1 MVGLLY
7 DIFVYNYN
15 IGEKTISFDR
25 IKRLLS
31 NNILDFEN
39 DKLNFDCLFQ
49 LLKLGV
55 IDRAEKNRYSLS
67 TTSIITNTKNNYTI
81 GVNLPEEILNKN
93 NHLIKKQYLGLT
105 IFEEADVNVFDYDV
119 NKMVFVL
126 NNGINMLQPVK
137 TLIKKWEPVDFKDLG
152 LITKVENYN
161 SEKCSWEKSKD
172 NIENNKLYKCYLYN
186 GNYFKYLY
194 LFKNKYFLIEPDE
207 YEKVNTLKLI
217 DVNKSLFRYKKLS
230 GEIKLKSYYT
240 YPVYLYKI
248 LLLNHIMHTGDIPI
262 NNQFRIELKQ
272 FLKISKILNLN
283 YTLE

>member
-7 DIFVYNYN
+7 NIFVYNYN
-15 IGEKTISFDR
+15 IGEKSLSFDR

-31 NNILDFEN
+31 NNISDFEN
-39 DKLNFDCLFQ
+39 NKLNFHYLFQ
-49 LLKLGV
+49 LLNLGI
-55 IDRAEKNRYSLS
+55 IDKVEKNRYSLS
-67 TTSIITNTKNNYTI
+67 NTSIITNTKHNYTI
-81 GVNLPEEILNKN
+81 GINFPEEILKSN
-93 NHLIKKQYLGLT
+93 NHLIKQQYLGLT
-105 IFEEADVNVFDYDV
+105 IFEDANINILDYDV

-126 NNGINMLQPVK
+126 NDSIDLLHSVK
-137 TLIKKWEPVDFKDLG
+137 LIVKNWEPVIYNDLG
-152 LITKVENYN
+152 QITKLEKYN
-161 SEKCSWEKSKD
+161 SEKRKWEKSND
-172 NIENNKLYKCYLYN
+172 IIENNKLYKCYLYN
-186 GNYFKYLY
+186 GNYFKYLF

-217 DVNKSLFRYKKLS
+217 NGNKSLFKYSKLS

-240 YPVYLYKI
+240 YPAYLYKI
-248 LLLNHIMHTGDIPI
+248 MLLNHIMETGDIPV

>member
-31 NNILDFEN
+31 NNISDFEN

-49 LLKLGV
+49 LLKLGL
-55 IDRAEKNRYSLS
+55 IDKAENNRYSLS
-67 TTSIITNTKNNYTI
+67 NTSIITNAKNNFTI
-81 GVNLPEEILNKN
+81 GVNFPEEILKKN
-93 NHLIKKQYLGLT
+93 NHLIKQQYLGLT
-105 IFEEADVNVFDYDV
+105 IFEGSNVDIIDYEA
-119 NKMVFVL
+119 NKMCFIL
-126 NNGINMLQPVK
+126 SNCIDLLQPFK
-137 TLIKKWEPVDFKDLG
+137 ALIINWKPVDFNDIG

-161 SEKCSWEKSKD
+161 SDRCTWEKCKD
-172 NIENNKLYKCYLYN
+172 GIENNKLYKCYLYN
-186 GNYFKYLY
+186 ENYFKYL
-194 LFKNKYFLIEPDE
+194 FMNKNKCFLIDPDE

-217 DVNKSLFRYKKLS
+217 NSNKSLFKFNRLS
-230 GEIKLKSYYT
+230 SEIKLKSYYT

-248 LLLNHIMHTGDIPI
+248 MFLNHVMQTGDIPV
-262 NNQFRIELKQ
+262 NNQFKIELKQ

>member
-15 IGEKTISFDR
+15 IGEKSLSFDR

-31 NNILDFEN
+31 NNISDFEN

-55 IDRAEKNRYSLS
+55 IDKAEKNRYSLS

-81 GVNLPEEILNKN
+81 GVNFPKEILKSSK
-93 NHLIKKQYLGLT
+93 HLIKQRYLGLT
-105 IFEEADVNVFDYDV
+105 IFEDENINVLDYEV
-119 NKMVFVL
+119 YKMVFVL
-126 NNGINMLQPVK
+126 NDSIDLLQP
-137 TLIKKWEPVDFKDLG
+137 IKSIIKNWEPVVFNDLG
-152 LITKVENYN
+152 QITKLEKYN
-161 SEKCSWEKSKD
+161 SENCSWEKSND
-172 NIENNKLYKCYLYN
+172 IIESNKLYKCYLYN

-217 DVNKSLFRYKKLS
+217 DANKSLFRYKKLS

-240 YPVYLYKI
+240 YPAYLYKI
-248 LLLNHIMHTGDIPI
+248 MLLNHIMETGHTPV

>member
-1 MVGLLY
+1 M
-7 DIFVYNYN
+7 
-15 IGEKTISFDR
+15 
-25 IKRLLS
+25 LS

-67 TTSIITNTKNNYTI
+67 TTSIITNTKNNFAI
-81 GVNLPEEILNKN
+81 GVNLPEEILKKN

-105 IFEEADVNVFDYDV
+105 IFEEADINTLDYEV

-126 NNGINMLQPVK
+126 NNGINLLQPVK
-137 TLIKKWEPVDFKDLG
+137 TLIKKWESVDFNDLG

-161 SEKCSWEKSKD
+161 SDKCTWEKSNDSIK
-172 NIENNKLYKCYLYN
+172 NNKLYKCYLHN
-186 GNYFKYLY
+186 GNYFKYL
-194 LFKNKYFLIEPDE
+194 FINKNKCFLIEPDE
-207 YEKVNTLKLI
+207 YEKTNTLKLRNS
-217 DVNKSLFRYKKLS
+217 NKSLFKYNRLS

-248 LLLNHIMHTGDIPI
+248 MLLNHIMQTGDIPI

-283 YTLE
+283 YILE

>member
-7 DIFVYNYN
+7 DIFVYNFN

-31 NNILDFEN
+31 NNISDFEN
-39 DKLNFDCLFQ
+39 DKLNFNCLFQ

-55 IDRAEKNRYSLS
+55 IDKAENNRYSLS
-67 TTSIITNTKNNYTI
+67 NTLIITNTKNNFTI
-81 GVNLPEEILNKN
+81 GVNFPEEILKKN

-105 IFEEADVNVFDYDV
+105 IFEDSDINILNYEV
-119 NKMVFVL
+119 NKMVFGL
-126 NNGINMLQPVK
+126 NDSIDLLQQVK
-137 TLIKKWEPVDFKDLG
+137 SIIKNWEPNDLG
-152 LITKVENYN
+152 QITKLEKYN
-161 SEKCSWEKSKD
+161 SEKCSWEKSND
-172 NIENNKLYKCYLYN
+172 IIESNKLYKCYLYN
-186 GNYFKYLY
+186 GNYFKYMY
-194 LFKNKYFLIEPDE
+194 LFKNKYYLIEPDE

-217 DVNKSLFRYKKLS
+217 NANKSLFKYNKLS

-248 LLLNHIMHTGDIPI
+248 MLLNHITKTGDIPV

>member
-7 DIFVYNYN
+7 NIFVYNYN

-55 IDRAEKNRYSLS
+55 IDKAEKNRYSLS
-67 TTSIITNTKNNYTI
+67 TTSIITNTKNNFAI
-81 GVNLPEEILNKN
+81 GVNLPEEILKKN

-105 IFEEADVNVFDYDV
+105 IFEETDVNMLDYEV

-126 NNGINMLQPVK
+126 NNGINLLQPVK
-137 TLIKKWEPVDFKDLG
+137 TLIKKWESVDFNDLG
-152 LITKVENYN
+152 LINKVENYN
-161 SEKCSWEKSKD
+161 LDKCTWEKSKD
-172 NIENNKLYKCYLYN
+172 SIENNKLYKCYLHN
-186 GNYFKYLY
+186 GNYFKYL
-194 LFKNKYFLIEPDE
+194 FMNKNKYFLIEPDE
-207 YEKVNTLKLI
+207 YEKANTLKLMNN
-217 DVNKSLFRYKKLS
+217 NKSLFKYNRLS

-248 LLLNHIMHTGDIPI
+248 MLLNHILQTGDIPI

-283 YTLE
+283 YILE